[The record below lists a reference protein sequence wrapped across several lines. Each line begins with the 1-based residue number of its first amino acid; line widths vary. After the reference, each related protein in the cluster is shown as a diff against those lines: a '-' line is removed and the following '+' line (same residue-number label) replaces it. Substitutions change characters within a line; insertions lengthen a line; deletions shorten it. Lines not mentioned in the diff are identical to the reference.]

1 MFNRF
6 KSNQVSPAAAGMRE
20 TPDSPEQPGASS
32 ARPAAVPTGFKGL
45 LSQTDKPAIV
55 SEQFTIR
62 GDIDSEGTLHVEG
75 HVIGV
80 VRAHT
85 IYISATGHIE
95 GDVICE
101 SLNVKG
107 LVHGS
112 IVCQELV
119 MAATARIRGKI
130 CYQFITVGAGA
141 RLDGEMAIDS

>member
-6 KSNQVSPAAAGMRE
+6 KGSQASADSGVDLETSVVSAPSVAPKAMA
-20 TPDSPEQPGASS
+20 T
-32 ARPAAVPTGFKGL
+32 PTGIKGVL
-45 LSQTDKPAIV
+45 AQADKPAIV

-85 IYISATGHIE
+85 IHISSTGHIE
-95 GDVICE
+95 GDVVCE

-107 LVHGS
+107 TVTGS

-119 MAATARIRGKI
+119 MAATARIKGKI
-130 CYQFITVGAGA
+130 CYQYITVGAGA
-141 RLDGEMAIDS
+141 RLDGDMSIDS